1 MNHKQLIN
9 RLIKLECFKENI
21 LFNNR
26 KKMSYIIKKSCEIK
40 IHFVKKDT
48 NEKNL
53 RMSLNFGH
61 SFAHAIE
68 VKNKFSKKIS
78 HGEAVLSGMIL
89 AIKLSVARN
98 ILKIN
103 AVNLYLKLKR

>member
-1 MNHKQLIN
+1 M
-9 RLIKLECFKENI
+9 R
-21 LFNNR
+21 
-26 KKMSYIIKKSCEIK
+26 
-40 IHFVKKDT
+40 KDT

-68 VKNKFSKKIS
+68 ISNKFSKKIT

-89 AIKLSVARN
+89 EARLSLIR
-98 ILKIN
+98 KICK
-103 AVNLYLKLKR
+103 VETL

>member
-1 MNHKQLIN
+1 M
-9 RLIKLECFKENI
+9 R
-21 LFNNR
+21 
-26 KKMSYIIKKSCEIK
+26 
-40 IHFVKKDT
+40 KDT

-68 VKNKFSKKIS
+68 ISNKFSKKIT

-89 AIKLSVARN
+89 KQD
-98 ILKIN
+98 
-103 AVNLYLKLKR
+103 YL